1 MNNLTL
7 KEAIESFSNLTETLQ
22 ECIKSQDI
30 HGAIA
35 LATERHDTLICL
47 LEQSDCEQHDKV
59 ACAKVAISHLQN
71 ESKLAMAG
79 AKKGRT
85 EFIARKSALR
95 AYSSMA
101 A

>member
-1 MNNLTL
+1 MSNLTL
-7 KEAIESFSNLTETLQ
+7 KDAIESFTNLTETLQ
-22 ECIKSQDI
+22 KCIKSQDI
-30 HGAIA
+30 DGAIA
-35 LATERHDTLICL
+35 LATERHHKLICL
-47 LEQSDCEQHDKV
+47 MEKSTGEQHDKV

-71 ESKLAMAG
+71 ESKLAIAG
-79 AKKGRT
+79 AKKDRS